1 MRAASETHRATRN
14 HVDVDKYNRKEKRG
28 LMLFRLLFQLKK
40 EKDQQACNSLQE
52 KKVSCENS
60 FRNTTGGEWQKS
72 GVNAVTRTVWLFSRR
87 GNGAGVC

>member
-14 HVDVDKYNRKEKRG
+14 HADVDKYNRKEKRG

-52 KKVSCENS
+52 KKFPV
-60 FRNTTGGEWQKS
+60 K
-72 GVNAVTRTVWLFSRR
+72 TVLGIQLVANGRR
-87 GNGAGVC
+87 VGLTL